1 MMACG
6 LSKSLGFSSSLK
18 KQQGIVTILGG
29 SSISSAP
36 SLRRTFSA
44 DLSSKNWLT
53 QNGTPPMKRISSSE
67 KLHNFG
73 ATDSLSSQDEEHG
86 SRSGVDIWTQ
96 IQEDKNKKEHETEP
110 SQTDV
115 WSSILSDKKKM
126 TDTETVPPP
135 YVHPLVKR
143 ASSLSEK
150 SLEICT
156 ESLGSETGCE
166 GFSSY
171 ASSETGEA
179 EENLVLEVTVTKE
192 EEETEFVVEVEQEQV
207 TVPNQTSCM
216 EMPRGSFPPP
226 IRSLSSQSGS
236 ALHMKTRRDNGRLV
250 LEAVSMPSHNNF
262 SAKRQ
267 DGRLLL
273 TFAEIEE
280 KEDETDE
287 VQWFDEEE
295 EVEEAQDEWAYK
307 PNGLL
312 YKVAQ
317 KPIGPI
323 TVHRLACKPIG
334 VPKINSRWPATD
346 EFETKTDMSTPV
358 VHSLP
363 PRPRVAQLA
372 RSMKPPSTVDDTVG
386 AACFNTCDYSWKPT
400 NNEVLGGN
408 TKPQF
413 QAQDYVHK
421 SMGVVVTHDLI
432 NGCKEPRRSLLSVE
446 PSRSTVRNQTQV
458 LACKN
463 LWIGQCMYVLTV
475 EDVFTALCLYSS
487 VVSSDCYIVTT
498 QCSKA
503 CYLQF
508 HICGKHE
515 QIYEQSEEFQKE
527 LKLKVR
533 EILTDQEWRRR
544 KMVMRISEEE
554 GRLKKDE
561 EEQKEIWKKKREHE
575 AQWEGTRENRVSSWR
590 DFMKAG
596 KKAKKGETR
605 PPKLKTEDPNKSY
618 VQRPVKKG

>member
-73 ATDSLSSQDEEHG
+73 ADSLNSQDEEHG

-115 WSSILSDKKKM
+115 WSSILSDKKKK

-192 EEETEFVVEVEQEQV
+192 EEETEFGVEVEQEQV
-207 TVPNQTSCM
+207 T
-216 EMPRGSFPPP
+216 
-226 IRSLSSQSGS
+226 SGS

-421 SMGVVVTHDLI
+421 PMGVVVTHDLI
-432 NGCKEPRRSLLSVE
+432 NGCKEPRRRCFHRSLSL
-446 PSRSTVRNQTQV
+446 
-458 LACKN
+458 
-463 LWIGQCMYVLTV
+463 
-475 EDVFTALCLYSS
+475 
-487 VVSSDCYIVTT
+487 
-498 QCSKA
+498 
-503 CYLQF
+503 
-508 HICGKHE
+508 
-515 QIYEQSEEFQKE
+515 YEQYEEFQKE

-544 KMVMRISEEE
+544 KMAMRISEEE

-561 EEQKEIWKKKREHE
+561 EEQKEIWKKK
-575 AQWEGTRENRVSSWR
+575 QNRVSSWR

-605 PPKLKTEDPNKSY
+605 PPNLKTEDPNKSY

>member
-29 SSISSAP
+29 GNISSAP

-44 DLSSKNWLT
+44 DLSSKNWLS
-53 QNGTPPMKRISSSE
+53 QNEVSPMKRISSSE

-73 ATDSLSSQDEEHG
+73 ADPLSSQEEEEG
-86 SRSGVDIWTQ
+86 SRSGVDIWAQ
-96 IQEDKNKKEHETEP
+96 IQEDKNKKEDETEP

-115 WSSILSDKKKM
+115 WSLILSDKKKK
-126 TDTETVPPP
+126 TDTDTVPPP

-171 ASSETGEA
+171 ASSETGDA
-179 EENLVLEVTVTKE
+179 EENLVLDVTVTKE
-192 EEETEFVVEVEQEQV
+192 GEETEIGVEVEQEQV
-207 TVPNQTSCM
+207 TVPNQTRCM
-216 EMPRGSFPPP
+216 ELPRGSFPPP

-262 SAKRQ
+262 SAKRE

-273 TFAEIEE
+273 TFAEIYD

-287 VQWFDEEE
+287 GQLFDEEQ
-295 EVEEAQDEWAYK
+295 EVQDEYAYK

-323 TVHRLACKPIG
+323 AVHRLACKPIG
-334 VPKINSRWPATD
+334 VPKINSRWPAED
-346 EFETKTDMSTPV
+346 EFKTKTDLATPV

-386 AACFNTCDYSWKPT
+386 AACFNTCDYSWKST
-400 NNEVLGGN
+400 NNEVLGRN
-408 TKPQF
+408 TKSQF
-413 QAQDYVHK
+413 QAQNYVQK
-421 SMGVVVTHDLI
+421 SMGVVTHDLI

-446 PSRSTVRNQTQV
+446 RFCIATS
-458 LACKN
+458 
-463 LWIGQCMYVLTV
+463 
-475 EDVFTALCLYSS
+475 
-487 VVSSDCYIVTT
+487 
-498 QCSKA
+498 
-503 CYLQF
+503 
-508 HICGKHE
+508 
-515 QIYEQSEEFQKE
+515 
-527 LKLKVR
+527 
-533 EILTDQEWRRR
+533 
-544 KMVMRISEEE
+544 
-554 GRLKKDE
+554 
-561 EEQKEIWKKKREHE
+561 
-575 AQWEGTRENRVSSWR
+575 
-590 DFMKAG
+590 
-596 KKAKKGETR
+596 
-605 PPKLKTEDPNKSY
+605 
-618 VQRPVKKG
+618 

>member
-73 ATDSLSSQDEEHG
+73 ADSLNSQDEEHG

-115 WSSILSDKKKM
+115 WSSILSDKKKK

-192 EEETEFVVEVEQEQV
+192 EEETEFGVEVEQEQV

-421 SMGVVVTHDLI
+421 PMGVVVTHDLI
-432 NGCKEPRRSLLSVE
+432 NGCKEPRRSLLCFH
-446 PSRSTVRNQTQV
+446 RS
-458 LACKN
+458 LS
-463 LWIGQCMYVLTV
+463 L
-475 EDVFTALCLYSS
+475 
-487 VVSSDCYIVTT
+487 
-498 QCSKA
+498 
-503 CYLQF
+503 
-508 HICGKHE
+508 
-515 QIYEQSEEFQKE
+515 YEQYEEFQKE

-544 KMVMRISEEE
+544 KMAMRISEEE

-561 EEQKEIWKKKREHE
+561 EEQKEIWKKKLGFHV
-575 AQWEGTRENRVSSWR
+575 QVSSWR

-605 PPKLKTEDPNKSY
+605 PPNLKTEDPNKSY

>member
-73 ATDSLSSQDEEHG
+73 ADSLNSQDEEHG

-115 WSSILSDKKKM
+115 WSSILSDKKKK

-421 SMGVVVTHDLI
+421 PMGVVVTHDLI

-446 PSRSTVRNQTQV
+446 RFCIATS
-458 LACKN
+458 
-463 LWIGQCMYVLTV
+463 
-475 EDVFTALCLYSS
+475 
-487 VVSSDCYIVTT
+487 
-498 QCSKA
+498 
-503 CYLQF
+503 
-508 HICGKHE
+508 
-515 QIYEQSEEFQKE
+515 
-527 LKLKVR
+527 
-533 EILTDQEWRRR
+533 
-544 KMVMRISEEE
+544 
-554 GRLKKDE
+554 
-561 EEQKEIWKKKREHE
+561 
-575 AQWEGTRENRVSSWR
+575 
-590 DFMKAG
+590 
-596 KKAKKGETR
+596 
-605 PPKLKTEDPNKSY
+605 
-618 VQRPVKKG
+618 

>member
-18 KQQGIVTILGG
+18 KQQGVVTILGG

-73 ATDSLSSQDEEHG
+73 ADSLNSQDEEQG
-86 SRSGVDIWTQ
+86 SRSGVDIWAQ
-96 IQEDKNKKEHETEP
+96 IQEDKNKKKEEIEP
-110 SQTDV
+110 SQSDV
-115 WSSILSDKKKM
+115 WSSILSDKKKK

-216 EMPRGSFPPP
+216 ELPRGSFPPP
-226 IRSLSSQSGS
+226 IRSLSSQTGS

-273 TFAEIEE
+273 TFAEIDN

-334 VPKINSRWPATD
+334 VPKINSRWPAMD

-372 RSMKPPSTVDDTVG
+372 RSMKPLSTVDDTVG

-413 QAQDYVHK
+413 QAQDYVQK

-432 NGCKEPRRSLLSVE
+432 NGCKEPRRSLLS
-446 PSRSTVRNQTQV
+446 
-458 LACKN
+458 
-463 LWIGQCMYVLTV
+463 
-475 EDVFTALCLYSS
+475 
-487 VVSSDCYIVTT
+487 
-498 QCSKA
+498 
-503 CYLQF
+503 
-508 HICGKHE
+508 GKDE

-544 KMVMRISEEE
+544 KMAMRISEEE
-554 GRLKKDE
+554 RRLKKDE
-561 EEQKEIWKKKREHE
+561 EEQKEIWKKKLGFHV
-575 AQWEGTRENRVSSWR
+575 QVSSWR

-605 PPKLKTEDPNKSY
+605 PPKLKTDDPNKGRSRKADLFDSFFADLTLVPSTSQLFLLY
-618 VQRPVKKG
+618 QKHGRVI

>member
-1 MMACG
+1 
-6 LSKSLGFSSSLK
+6 
-18 KQQGIVTILGG
+18 
-29 SSISSAP
+29 
-36 SLRRTFSA
+36 
-44 DLSSKNWLT
+44 
-53 QNGTPPMKRISSSE
+53 
-67 KLHNFG
+67 
-73 ATDSLSSQDEEHG
+73 
-86 SRSGVDIWTQ
+86 
-96 IQEDKNKKEHETEP
+96 
-110 SQTDV
+110 
-115 WSSILSDKKKM
+115 
-126 TDTETVPPP
+126 
-135 YVHPLVKR
+135 
-143 ASSLSEK
+143 
-150 SLEICT
+150 
-156 ESLGSETGCE
+156 
-166 GFSSY
+166 
-171 ASSETGEA
+171 
-179 EENLVLEVTVTKE
+179 
-192 EEETEFVVEVEQEQV
+192 
-207 TVPNQTSCM
+207 M

-408 TKPQF
+408 TKTQF
-413 QAQDYVHK
+413 QAQDYVQK

-432 NGCKEPRRSLLSVE
+432 NGCKEPRRRCFHRSLSL
-446 PSRSTVRNQTQV
+446 
-458 LACKN
+458 
-463 LWIGQCMYVLTV
+463 
-475 EDVFTALCLYSS
+475 
-487 VVSSDCYIVTT
+487 
-498 QCSKA
+498 
-503 CYLQF
+503 
-508 HICGKHE
+508 
-515 QIYEQSEEFQKE
+515 YEQYEEFQKE

-544 KMVMRISEEE
+544 KMAM
-554 GRLKKDE
+554 
-561 EEQKEIWKKKREHE
+561 
-575 AQWEGTRENRVSSWR
+575 RVSSWR

-605 PPKLKTEDPNKSY
+605 PPNLKTEDPNKSY